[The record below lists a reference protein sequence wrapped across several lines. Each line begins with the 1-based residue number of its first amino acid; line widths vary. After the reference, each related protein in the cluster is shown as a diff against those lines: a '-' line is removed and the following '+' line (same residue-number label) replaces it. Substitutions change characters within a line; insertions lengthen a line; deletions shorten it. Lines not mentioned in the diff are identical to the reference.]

1 MTTATTD
8 PQLLSPTRET
18 LMQAFRRWLNRPV
31 VAILAVT
38 FVAAGV
44 RFVHLS
50 YPHTRIFDEIYYSKS
65 GCIFL
70 GYSNARCD
78 VDSADEEYWRREQND
93 VGDWV
98 HPPLGKWMIALGE
111 LAFGTESFGWRVS
124 AAVTGTLTVV
134 ALALIVQLL
143 FGSPLW
149 TFVGGLLLAT
159 ENLSVVQSRTSMLD
173 IFVAFWVVL
182 AFLFVVL
189 DRRWIERRTPAR
201 PRELAPS
208 SDAGASPT
216 PGDGRVDEAPAA
228 VAWDGG
234 DPHPAEAAEH
244 ARVVARVTSPF
255 ARPWRIAAG
264 VALGAAV
271 ASKWSGVTAVVGVIA
286 LSLLWEVGRRRR
298 AGMSLRRATWK
309 TVQWESFPIVVWL
322 LVVPLGVYLVSY
334 AGWFQHFGWSLGR
347 WAHLQGSMVD
357 YHEHL
362 QWVDERTGKPIH
374 PYLSHAWQWILLVRP
389 VLYFARY
396 GDDVRRVIYANGNP
410 AIFWGA
416 LVAVPWIAFAWYRS
430 RDWRAAF
437 VLVAVVSLYLPWFL
451 VSRPQFFFYATPI
464 SPFFVLADVYLIR
477 ELSQMHVAGSRS
489 RPYLPVAVGFVL
501 VSVALFVWFWPTLT
515 GAPLSGSAF
524 QLRAWFPSWI

>member
-1 MTTATTD
+1 MTTATTS
-8 PQLLSPTRET
+8 PPLLAPTRET
-18 LMQAFRRWLNRPV
+18 LPQAFRRWLNRPV
-31 VAILAVT
+31 VAIVAVT
-38 FVAAGV
+38 VIAAGV

-50 YPHTRIFDEIYYSKS
+50 YPDTRIFDEIYYSKS

-70 GYSNARCD
+70 GYSNERCD
-78 VDSADEEYWRREQND
+78 IDSADEKYWRREQND

-98 HPPLGKWMIALGE
+98 HPPLGKWTIALGE

-124 AAVTGTLTVV
+124 AAVTGTLTVA

-143 FGSPLW
+143 FGSALW

-159 ENLSVVQSRTSMLD
+159 ENLHVVQSRTSMLD
-173 IFVAFWVVL
+173 VFVAFWVVV

-189 DRRWIERRTPAR
+189 DRRWIERRTVAA
-201 PRELAPS
+201 ESA
-208 SDAGASPT
+208 
-216 PGDGRVDEAPAA
+216 APA
-228 VAWDGG
+228 
-234 DPHPAEAAEH
+234 PAFP
-244 ARVVARVTSPF
+244 RVLSPF
-255 ARPWRIAAG
+255 LRPWRIAAG

-271 ASKWSGVTAVVGVIA
+271 ATKWSGVTAIVGVIA
-286 LSLLWEVGRRRR
+286 LSLLWEVERRRR
-298 AGMSLRRATWK
+298 AGMPFGRAVWK
-309 TVQWESFPIVVWL
+309 SVQWESFPIVVWL
-322 LVVPLGVYLVSY
+322 LLVPVVVYLVSY
-334 AGWFQHFGWSLGR
+334 VGWFEHFGWSLGG
-347 WAHLQGSMVD
+347 WAHLQGSMAD

-362 QWVDERTGKPIH
+362 RWTDERTGKPIH

-389 VLYFARY
+389 VLYFAKY

-416 LVAVPWIAFAWYRS
+416 LVAIPWIAFDWYRR

-437 VLVAVVSLYLPWFL
+437 ILIAIVSLYLPWFL

-464 SPFFVLADVYLIR
+464 SPFFVLADVYFIR

-489 RPYLPVAVGFVL
+489 RPYLPVAVGFVV

-524 QLRAWFPSWI
+524 QLRSWFPSWI